1 MSSKNSIIS
10 TPTADIESHD
20 KTSLKITVKECDI
33 GIIGA
38 NCDAFCRFPNYGQ
51 NCQFLC
57 ICKEELCDPA
67 YGCQSNFSSR
77 STIIIPTITKDKRS
91 TANTL
96 PTFRSECDIGRIG
109 TKCEAICRYP
119 NYGKACQLLCNCS
132 QEDCNPAYGCQ
143 RNLSSRNIFNPTP
156 SGYISPND
164 TTLQVTEKSF
174 QGTIGIQNSSRNA
187 TKKKDQTYFQTINN
201 TIFVC
206 LAIIAVLLYVS
217 HVCLTVHKNRPTGR
231 SCFTNRQSIYLEYV

>member
-10 TPTADIESHD
+10 TLTADIESHD

-91 TANTL
+91 TANNL

-156 SGYISPND
+156 SGYISPNV

-217 HVCLTVHKNRPTGR
+217 HVCLTVHKNRSTGR